1 MVVELPGQDIVL
13 TPKTENRLFFCGWKI
28 WAGISV
34 GWEWN
39 ILHWKV
45 DSQTEVESV
54 CTESDYISES
64 TIERQISYLMKL
76 TNRNL
81 RRKIVMA
88 LFLLITY
95 IVIFTFQ
102 IILFVITIRKK
113 TKKLWRILFSSEL
126 IPLLISIGLM
136 IYFNNLPG
144 YGFMPGL
151 TYLGEIL
158 FSFGAVVLYCI
169 SFLIS
174 ICSYIAISYKQRKR
188 WINRFCRLFTVLS
201 VTYFRALLK
210 TAKRMLSINQL
221 FPNLIWGIPLVCLFE
236 FLEWA

>member
-1 MVVELPGQDIVL
+1 
-13 TPKTENRLFFCGWKI
+13 
-28 WAGISV
+28 
-34 GWEWN
+34 
-39 ILHWKV
+39 
-45 DSQTEVESV
+45 
-54 CTESDYISES
+54 
-64 TIERQISYLMKL
+64 
-76 TNRNL
+76 
-81 RRKIVMA
+81 MA

-151 TYLGEIL
+151 TYLGEIF

-174 ICSYIAISYKQRKR
+174 ICSYIAISYKQSKR
-188 WINRFCRLFTVLS
+188 
-201 VTYFRALLK
+201 
-210 TAKRMLSINQL
+210 
-221 FPNLIWGIPLVCLFE
+221 
-236 FLEWA
+236 

>member
-1 MVVELPGQDIVL
+1 MKRTTGELEWLSCCFLWSVL
-13 TPKTENRLFFCGWKI
+13 VFRLGMWYTEHSR
-28 WAGISV
+28 
-34 GWEWN
+34 
-39 ILHWKV
+39 
-45 DSQTEVESV
+45 
-54 CTESDYISES
+54 
-64 TIERQISYLMKL
+64 R

-113 TKKLWRILFSSEL
+113 IKKLWRILFSSEL

>member
-1 MVVELPGQDIVL
+1 
-13 TPKTENRLFFCGWKI
+13 
-28 WAGISV
+28 
-34 GWEWN
+34 
-39 ILHWKV
+39 
-45 DSQTEVESV
+45 
-54 CTESDYISES
+54 
-64 TIERQISYLMKL
+64 
-76 TNRNL
+76 
-81 RRKIVMA
+81 MA

-174 ICSYIAISYKQRKR
+174 ICSYIAISYKQKETL
-188 WINRFCRLFTVLS
+188 NKSFLS
-201 VTYFRALLK
+201 FVHSP
-210 TAKRMLSINQL
+210 LSDIFSSVAQNGET
-221 FPNLIWGIPLVCLFE
+221 N
-236 FLEWA
+236 A

>member
-1 MVVELPGQDIVL
+1 
-13 TPKTENRLFFCGWKI
+13 
-28 WAGISV
+28 
-34 GWEWN
+34 
-39 ILHWKV
+39 
-45 DSQTEVESV
+45 
-54 CTESDYISES
+54 
-64 TIERQISYLMKL
+64 
-76 TNRNL
+76 
-81 RRKIVMA
+81 MA

-113 TKKLWRILFSSEL
+113 KKLWRILFSAEL

-188 WINRFCRLFTVLS
+188 
-201 VTYFRALLK
+201 
-210 TAKRMLSINQL
+210 
-221 FPNLIWGIPLVCLFE
+221 
-236 FLEWA
+236 

>member
-1 MVVELPGQDIVL
+1 
-13 TPKTENRLFFCGWKI
+13 
-28 WAGISV
+28 
-34 GWEWN
+34 
-39 ILHWKV
+39 
-45 DSQTEVESV
+45 
-54 CTESDYISES
+54 
-64 TIERQISYLMKL
+64 
-76 TNRNL
+76 
-81 RRKIVMA
+81 MA

-144 YGFMPGL
+144 FMPGL

-188 WINRFCRLFTVLS
+188 
-201 VTYFRALLK
+201 
-210 TAKRMLSINQL
+210 
-221 FPNLIWGIPLVCLFE
+221 
-236 FLEWA
+236 